1 MNLFLVDSKK
11 NINFVA
17 PNFLRMLKRNLFLGI
32 SAIATSLTGN
42 AQDYQ
47 WKEAQSGGYTY
58 RYVTNDPTNA
68 RFYTLKNGLTVI
80 LSPTNKE
87 PRVQCYVAVRAGS
100 KTDPATNTGL
110 AHYLEHLLFKG
121 TDKYGSLD
129 WAKEKVELDKIDALY
144 EKYNKTKDPAQRKEI
159 YKEIDRVSGIASKY
173 AIANEYDKMMSAMG
187 AQGTNAFTSFEQTV
201 YTDDVPA
208 NALDKY
214 IAVQAE
220 RFRNPVL
227 RIFHTEL
234 EAVYEEKN
242 RSLDNDGSL
251 VLETLLANLFKK
263 HNYGQQTTIG
273 TVEHLK
279 NPSLIEIR
287 KYFNTYY
294 VPNNMAVI
302 LSGDFNPDHAI
313 AKIDKA
319 FSYMKE
325 KSVPEYTFAPEDA
338 ITSPVIKEVVGP
350 DAESVTIAFR
360 LPSNQDKDAA
370 LANLVGSILTNGK
383 AGLIDL
389 NLVKK
394 QKLLKASA
402 YSYLLVDHGLLYI
415 SASPSQGQSL
425 EDVKKLVLN
434 EIENL
439 KKGNFDDDL
448 IPSIVNNIKKHK
460 IQQTESY
467 GDRAYMLMD
476 AFTGK
481 LNWRDQVAYVNDLS
495 KVTKKDI
502 MDFANKYFGNN
513 YVAVL
518 KHKGERTDI
527 EKIEKPTI
535 TPVETNADKQS
546 AFVKMINQMPSTP
559 VAPVFLDYNK
569 DLQRSKL
576 GKAEV
581 YYVQNKE
588 NQLYRLNFRYKI
600 GTLNDL
606 KMGLAAQYI
615 QFLGTDKKSAEQI
628 SKEFYKIASSF
639 RVHTADEYTF
649 VTIEGLQENFEAAVT
664 LYENLIQNLKADDQ
678 ALEALKARIQKYRS
692 DVKANRNQIMQA
704 LTSYALYGP
713 KNKYNHALSN
723 AEIASTT
730 SQELIDRLKKL
741 NDVEQIVIYYGPAT
755 MGELTSKLSSLHK
768 VPATFAKVAPAKV
781 FKQVEQTKNQ
791 VLFTDYEMVQAET
804 RWIRNTVP
812 YNPAESTV
820 IKVFNNYFG
829 GSMGSL
835 VFQTIRE
842 SKALAYS
849 TYGMYRTP
857 RKKDEKYYMLAYVG
871 AQADKLKEAVSTMD
885 DLLTTMPELP
895 ANLDLAK
902 AQLKKDIQTERIG
915 QDDIIYNYLNAK
927 ELGLTK
933 DIRKEI
939 YQNLDKITMNQV
951 KAFHDKYLSKKPY
964 TYVILASEKKLSKE
978 ELQKIGEFKKLT
990 LEELFGY

>member
-1 MNLFLVDSKK
+1 
-11 NINFVA
+11 
-17 PNFLRMLKRNLFLGI
+17 MLKRNLFLGV
-32 SAIATSLTGN
+32 SAIASSLSVLGQN
-42 AQDYQ
+42 YQ
-47 WKEAQSGGYTY
+47 WKEAESGGYSY
-58 RYVTNDPTNA
+58 KYVTNDPTNA

-129 WAKEKVELDKIDALY
+129 WDKEKVELEKIDALY
-144 EKYNKTKDPAQRKEI
+144 EKYNQTKDPAQRKEI

-173 AIANEYDKMMSAMG
+173 AIANEYDKMLSAMG

-227 RIFHTEL
+227 RLFHTEL

-242 RSLDNDGSL
+242 RSLDSDGSL
-251 VLETLLANLFKK
+251 VFETLLSNVFKK

-279 NPSLIEIR
+279 NPSLKEIR

-302 LSGDFNPDHAI
+302 LSGDFNPDTAI

-319 FSYMKE
+319 FSYMKYKE
-325 KSVPEYTFAPEDA
+325 VPQYTFEKEDP
-338 ITSPVIKEVVGP
+338 ITTPIIKEVVGP
-350 DAESVTIAFR
+350 DAESVTMAYR
-360 LPSNQDKDAA
+360 LPSTQEKDAL
-370 LANLVGSILTNGK
+370 LANLIGSILTNGK

-394 QKLLKASA
+394 QKLLRAGA
-402 YSYLLVDHGLLYI
+402 FPYLLVDYGLLYI
-415 SASPSQGQSL
+415 SAAPSQGQSL
-425 EDVKKLVLN
+425 DEVRKLIVN
-434 EIENL
+434 EIDNL

-448 IPSIVNNIKKHK
+448 LPSIVNNFKKET
-460 IQQTESY
+460 IQETETY
-467 GDRAYMLMD
+467 GGRAELLMR

-481 LNWRDQVAYVNDLS
+481 IDWRDQVSYVNDIQ
-495 KVTKKDI
+495 KITKADI
-502 MDFANKYFGNN
+502 MAFANKYLGDN
-513 YVAVL
+513 YVAVY
-518 KHKGERTDI
+518 KKKGERTNV
-527 EKIEKPTI
+527 EKIEKPAI

-546 AFVKMINQMPSTP
+546 AFVKMINDMPSTP
-559 VAPVFLDYNK
+559 VAPLFLDYNK
-569 DLQRSKL
+569 DIQKSKL

-581 YYVQNKE
+581 LSVQNKD
-588 NQLYRLNFRYKI
+588 NDLFRLSFRYKI

-606 KMGLAAQYI
+606 KMGIAAQYI
-615 QFLGTDKKSAEQI
+615 QFLGTNKKSAEEI

-639 RVHTADEYTF
+639 RVSTGEEYTY
-649 VTIEGLQENFEAAVT
+649 VNIEGLQENFASAVA
-664 LYENLIQNLKADDQ
+664 LYEELVSNVKVDEE
-678 ALEALKARIQKYRS
+678 ALQSLKARIIKYRG

-723 AEIASTT
+723 AELEAT
-730 SQELIDRLKKL
+730 SAAELVDRLKKL
-741 NDVEQIVIYYGPAT
+741 NDVEQTIIYYGPASVS
-755 MGELTSKLSSLHK
+755 ELTKQLGKLHK
-768 VPATFAKVAPAKV
+768 VPAKFAKVPQAQQ
-781 FKQVEQTKNQ
+781 FKQETQTKNT

-804 RWIRNTVP
+804 RWVRNTDT
-812 YNPAESTV
+812 YNPAETTT
-820 IKVFNNYFG
+820 IRVFNNYFG

-849 TYGMYRTP
+849 TYGFYRIPT
-857 RKKDEKYYMLAYVG
+857 KKEDKYYMFSYVG
-871 AQADKLKEAVSTMD
+871 AQADKFQEAVAAMNE
-885 DLLTTMPELP
+885 LLTTMPELP
-895 ANLDLAK
+895 ANFELAK
-902 AQLKKDIQTERIG
+902 EQLRKDIQTERIT
-915 QDDIIYNYLNAK
+915 QDNIIYDYLNAQR
-927 ELGLTK
+927 LGLK
-933 DIRKEI
+933 EDIRKSV
-939 YQNLDKITMNQV
+939 YQNVDKITFKDIQ
-951 KAFHDKYLSKKPY
+951 AFHDKYLSKKPY
-964 TYVILASEKKLSKE
+964 TYVILASEKKLPKE
-978 ELQKIGEFKKLT
+978 ELQKIGEFKKLS
-990 LEELFGY
+990 LEELFGF

>member
-1 MNLFLVDSKK
+1 
-11 NINFVA
+11 
-17 PNFLRMLKRNLFLGI
+17 MLKRNLFLGV
-32 SAIATSLTGN
+32 SAIASSLSVLGQN
-42 AQDYQ
+42 YQ
-47 WKEAQSGGYTY
+47 WKEAESGGYSY
-58 RYVTNDPTNA
+58 KYVTNDPTNA

-129 WAKEKVELDKIDALY
+129 WDKEKVELEKIDALY
-144 EKYNKTKDPAQRKEI
+144 EKYNQTKDPAQRKEI

-173 AIANEYDKMMSAMG
+173 AIANEYDKMLSAMG

-227 RIFHTEL
+227 RLFHTEL

-242 RSLDNDGSL
+242 RSLDSDGSL
-251 VLETLLANLFKK
+251 VFETLLSNVFKK

-279 NPSLIEIR
+279 NPSLKEIR

-302 LSGDFNPDHAI
+302 LSGDFNPDTAI

-319 FSYMKE
+319 FSYMKYKE
-325 KSVPEYTFAPEDA
+325 VPQYTFEKEDP
-338 ITSPVIKEVVGP
+338 ITTPIIKEVVGP
-350 DAESVTIAFR
+350 DAESVTMAYR
-360 LPSNQDKDAA
+360 LPSTQEKDAL
-370 LANLVGSILTNGK
+370 LANLIGSILTNGK

-394 QKLLKASA
+394 QKLLRAGA
-402 YSYLLVDHGLLYI
+402 FPYLLVDYGLLYI
-415 SASPSQGQSL
+415 SAAPSQGQSL
-425 EDVKKLVLN
+425 DEVRKLIVN
-434 EIENL
+434 EIDNL

-448 IPSIVNNIKKHK
+448 LPSIVNNFKKET
-460 IQQTESY
+460 IQETETY
-467 GDRAYMLMD
+467 GGRAELLMR

-481 LNWRDQVAYVNDLS
+481 IDWRDQVSYVNDIQ
-495 KVTKKDI
+495 KITKADI
-502 MDFANKYFGNN
+502 MAFANKYLGDN
-513 YVAVL
+513 YVAVY
-518 KHKGERTDI
+518 KKKGERTNV
-527 EKIEKPTI
+527 EKIEKPAI

-546 AFVKMINQMPSTP
+546 AFVKMINDMPSTP
-559 VAPVFLDYNK
+559 VAPLFLDYNK
-569 DLQRSKL
+569 DIQKSKL

-581 YYVQNKE
+581 LSVQNKD
-588 NQLYRLNFRYKI
+588 NDLFRLSFRYKI

-606 KMGLAAQYI
+606 KMGIAAQYI
-615 QFLGTDKKSAEQI
+615 QFLGTNKKSAEEI

-639 RVHTADEYTF
+639 RVSTGEEYTY
-649 VTIEGLQENFEAAVT
+649 VNIEGLQENFASAVA
-664 LYENLIQNLKADDQ
+664 LYEELVSNVKVDEE
-678 ALEALKARIQKYRS
+678 ALQSLKARIIKYRG

-723 AEIASTT
+723 AELEAT
-730 SQELIDRLKKL
+730 SAAELVDRLKKL
-741 NDVEQIVIYYGPAT
+741 NDVEQTIIYYGPASVS
-755 MGELTSKLSSLHK
+755 ELTKQLGKLHK
-768 VPATFAKVAPAKV
+768 VPAKFAKVPQAQQ
-781 FKQVEQTKNQ
+781 FKQETQTKNT

-804 RWIRNTVP
+804 CWVRNTDT
-812 YNPAESTV
+812 YNPAETTT
-820 IKVFNNYFG
+820 IRVFNNYFG

-849 TYGMYRTP
+849 TYGFYRIPT
-857 RKKDEKYYMLAYVG
+857 KKEDKYYMFSYVG
-871 AQADKLKEAVSTMD
+871 AQADKFQEAVAAMNE
-885 DLLTTMPELP
+885 LLTTMPELP
-895 ANLDLAK
+895 ANFELAK
-902 AQLKKDIQTERIG
+902 EQLRKDIQTERIT
-915 QDDIIYNYLNAK
+915 QDNIIYDYLNAQR
-927 ELGLTK
+927 LGLK
-933 DIRKEI
+933 EDIRKSV
-939 YQNLDKITMNQV
+939 YQNVDKITFKDIQ
-951 KAFHDKYLSKKPY
+951 AFHDKYLSKKPY
-964 TYVILASEKKLSKE
+964 TYVILASEKKLPKE
-978 ELQKIGEFKKLT
+978 ELQKIGEFKKLS
-990 LEELFGY
+990 LEELFGF

>member
-730 SQELIDRLKKL
+730 SQELVDRLKKL

-835 VFQTIRE
+835 IFQTIRE

-902 AQLKKDIQTERIG
+902 AQLKKDIQTERIS

>member
-1 MNLFLVDSKK
+1 
-11 NINFVA
+11 
-17 PNFLRMLKRNLFLGI
+17 MLKRNLFLGV
-32 SAIATSLTGN
+32 SAIASSLSVLGQN
-42 AQDYQ
+42 YQ
-47 WKEAQSGGYTY
+47 WKEAESGGYSY
-58 RYVTNDPTNA
+58 KYVTNDPTNA

-129 WAKEKVELDKIDALY
+129 WDKEKVELEKIDALY
-144 EKYNKTKDPAQRKEI
+144 EKYNQTKDPAQRKEI

-173 AIANEYDKMMSAMG
+173 AIANEYDKMLSAMG

-227 RIFHTEL
+227 RLFHTEL

-242 RSLDNDGSL
+242 RSLDSDGSL
-251 VLETLLANLFKK
+251 VFETLLSNVFKK

-279 NPSLIEIR
+279 NPSLKEIR

-302 LSGDFNPDHAI
+302 LSGDFNPDTAI

-319 FSYMKE
+319 FSYMKYKE
-325 KSVPEYTFAPEDA
+325 VPQYTFEKEDP
-338 ITSPVIKEVVGP
+338 ITTPIIKEVVGP
-350 DAESVTIAFR
+350 DAESVTMAYR
-360 LPSNQDKDAA
+360 LPSTQEKDAL
-370 LANLVGSILTNGK
+370 LANLIGSILTNGK

-394 QKLLKASA
+394 QKLLRAGA
-402 YSYLLVDHGLLYI
+402 FPYLLVDYGLLYI
-415 SASPSQGQSL
+415 SAAPSQGQSL
-425 EDVKKLVLN
+425 DEVRKLIVN
-434 EIENL
+434 EIDNL

-448 IPSIVNNIKKHK
+448 LPSIVNNFKKET
-460 IQQTESY
+460 IQETETY
-467 GDRAYMLMD
+467 GGRAELLMR

-481 LNWRDQVAYVNDLS
+481 IDWRDQVSYVNDIQ
-495 KVTKKDI
+495 KITKADI
-502 MDFANKYFGNN
+502 MAFANKYLGDN
-513 YVAVL
+513 YVAVY
-518 KHKGERTDI
+518 KKKGERTNV
-527 EKIEKPTI
+527 EKIEKPAI

-546 AFVKMINQMPSTP
+546 AFVKMINDMPSTP
-559 VAPVFLDYNK
+559 VAPLFLDYNK
-569 DLQRSKL
+569 DIQKSKL

-581 YYVQNKE
+581 LSVQNKD
-588 NQLYRLNFRYKI
+588 NDLFRLSFRYKI

-606 KMGLAAQYI
+606 KMGIAAQYI
-615 QFLGTDKKSAEQI
+615 QFLGTNKKSAEEI

-639 RVHTADEYTF
+639 RVSTGEEYTY
-649 VTIEGLQENFEAAVT
+649 VNIEGLQENFAAAVA
-664 LYENLIQNLKADDQ
+664 LYEELVSNVKVDEE
-678 ALEALKARIQKYRS
+678 ALQSLKARIIKYRG

-723 AEIASTT
+723 AELEATT
-730 SQELIDRLKKL
+730 AAELVDRLKKL
-741 NDVEQIVIYYGPAT
+741 NDVEQTIIYYGPASIS
-755 MGELTSKLSSLHK
+755 ELTKQLSKLHK
-768 VPATFAKVAPAKV
+768 VPAKFAKVPQAQQ
-781 FKQVEQTKNQ
+781 FKQIAQTQNT

-804 RWIRNTVP
+804 RWVRNTDT
-812 YNPAESTV
+812 YNPAETTT
-820 IKVFNNYFG
+820 IRVFNNYFG

-849 TYGMYRTP
+849 TYGYYRIPT
-857 RKKDEKYYMLAYVG
+857 KKEDKYYMLSYVG
-871 AQADKLKEAVSTMD
+871 AQADKFNEAVGAMNE
-885 DLLTTMPELP
+885 LLTTMPELP
-895 ANLDLAK
+895 ANFELAK
-902 AQLKKDIQTERIG
+902 EQLRKDIQTERIT
-915 QDDIIYNYLNAK
+915 QDNIIYDYLNAQQ
-927 ELGLTK
+927 LGLK
-933 DIRKEI
+933 EDIRKSV
-939 YQNLDKITMNQV
+939 YQNVDKITFKDIQ
-951 KAFHDKYLSKKPY
+951 AFHDKYLSKKPY
-964 TYVILASEKKLSKE
+964 TYVILASEKKLPKE
-978 ELQKIGEFKKLT
+978 ELQKIGEFKKLS
-990 LEELFGY
+990 LEELFGF

>member
-1 MNLFLVDSKK
+1 MVDSKK

-17 PNFLRMLKRNLFLGI
+17 SNFLRMLKRNVFLGI

>member
-1 MNLFLVDSKK
+1 
-11 NINFVA
+11 
-17 PNFLRMLKRNLFLGI
+17 MLKRNLFLGV
-32 SAIATSLTGN
+32 SAIASSLSVLGQN
-42 AQDYQ
+42 YQ
-47 WKEAQSGGYTY
+47 WKEAESGGYSY
-58 RYVTNDPTNA
+58 KYVTNDPTNA

-129 WAKEKVELDKIDALY
+129 WDKEKVELEKIDALY
-144 EKYNKTKDPAQRKEI
+144 EKYNQTKDPAQRKEI

-173 AIANEYDKMMSAMG
+173 AIANEYDKMLSAMG

-227 RIFHTEL
+227 RLFHTEL

-242 RSLDNDGSL
+242 RSLDSDGSL
-251 VLETLLANLFKK
+251 VFETLLSNVFKK

-279 NPSLIEIR
+279 NPSLKEIR

-302 LSGDFNPDHAI
+302 LSGDFNPDTAI

-319 FSYMKE
+319 FSYMKYKE
-325 KSVPEYTFAPEDA
+325 VPQYTFEKEDP
-338 ITSPVIKEVVGP
+338 ITTPIIKEVVGP
-350 DAESVTIAFR
+350 DAESVTMAYR
-360 LPSNQDKDAA
+360 LPSTQEKDAL
-370 LANLVGSILTNGK
+370 LANLIGSILTNGK

-394 QKLLKASA
+394 QKLLRAGA
-402 YSYLLVDHGLLYI
+402 FPYLLVDYGLLYI
-415 SASPSQGQSL
+415 SAAPSQGQSL
-425 EDVKKLVLN
+425 DEVRKLIVN
-434 EIENL
+434 EIDNL

-448 IPSIVNNIKKHK
+448 LPSIVNNFKKET
-460 IQQTESY
+460 IQETETY
-467 GDRAYMLMD
+467 GGRAELLMR

-481 LNWRDQVAYVNDLS
+481 IDWRDQVSYVNDIQ
-495 KVTKKDI
+495 KITKADI
-502 MDFANKYFGNN
+502 MAFANKYLGDN
-513 YVAVL
+513 YVAVY
-518 KHKGERTDI
+518 KKKGERTNV
-527 EKIEKPTI
+527 EKIEKPAI

-546 AFVKMINQMPSTP
+546 AFVKMINDMPSTP
-559 VAPVFLDYNK
+559 VAPLFLDYNK
-569 DLQRSKL
+569 DIQKSKL

-581 YYVQNKE
+581 LSVQNKD
-588 NQLYRLNFRYKI
+588 NDLFRLSFRYKI

-606 KMGLAAQYI
+606 KMGIAAQYI
-615 QFLGTDKKSAEQI
+615 QFLGTNKKSAEEI

-639 RVHTADEYTF
+639 RVSTGEEYTY
-649 VTIEGLQENFEAAVT
+649 VNIEGLQENFAVAVA
-664 LYENLIQNLKADDQ
+664 LYEELVSNVKVDEE
-678 ALEALKARIQKYRS
+678 ALQSLKARIIKYRG

-723 AEIASTT
+723 AELEATT
-730 SQELIDRLKKL
+730 AAELVDRLKKL
-741 NDVEQIVIYYGPAT
+741 NDVEQTIIYYGPASIS
-755 MGELTSKLSSLHK
+755 ELTKQLSKLHK
-768 VPATFAKVAPAKV
+768 VPAKFAKVPQAQQ
-781 FKQVEQTKNQ
+781 FKQVVQTKNT

-804 RWIRNTVP
+804 RWVRNTDT
-812 YNPAESTV
+812 YNPAETTT
-820 IKVFNNYFG
+820 IRVFNNYFG

-849 TYGMYRTP
+849 TYGYYRIPT
-857 RKKDEKYYMLAYVG
+857 KKEDKYYMLSYVG
-871 AQADKLKEAVSTMD
+871 AQADKFNEAVGAMNE
-885 DLLTTMPELP
+885 LLTTMPELP
-895 ANLDLAK
+895 ANFELAK
-902 AQLKKDIQTERIG
+902 EQLRKDIQTERIT
-915 QDDIIYNYLNAK
+915 QDNIIYDYLNAQR
-927 ELGLTK
+927 LGLK
-933 DIRKEI
+933 EDIRKSV
-939 YQNLDKITMNQV
+939 YQNVDKITFKDIQ
-951 KAFHDKYLSKKPY
+951 AFHDKYLSKKPY
-964 TYVILASEKKLSKE
+964 TYVILASEKKLPKE
-978 ELQKIGEFKKLT
+978 ELQKIGEFKKLS
-990 LEELFGY
+990 LEELFGF

>member
-513 YVAVL
+513 YVAVP

-664 LYENLIQNLKADDQ
+664 LYENLIQNLKADEQ

-829 GSMGSL
+829 GSMGLCRSSS
-835 VFQTIRE
+835 R
-842 SKALAYS
+842 
-849 TYGMYRTP
+849 
-857 RKKDEKYYMLAYVG
+857 
-871 AQADKLKEAVSTMD
+871 
-885 DLLTTMPELP
+885 
-895 ANLDLAK
+895 
-902 AQLKKDIQTERIG
+902 
-915 QDDIIYNYLNAK
+915 
-927 ELGLTK
+927 
-933 DIRKEI
+933 
-939 YQNLDKITMNQV
+939 
-951 KAFHDKYLSKKPY
+951 
-964 TYVILASEKKLSKE
+964 
-978 ELQKIGEFKKLT
+978 
-990 LEELFGY
+990 

>member
-1 MNLFLVDSKK
+1 MVDSKK

-17 PNFLRMLKRNLFLGI
+17 SNFLRMLKRNVFLGI

-804 RWIRNTVP
+804 RWIRHTVP

>member
-325 KSVPEYTFAPEDA
+325 KPVPEYTFAPEDA

-730 SQELIDRLKKL
+730 SQELVDRLKKL

-849 TYGMYRTP
+849 TYGMYRVP

-871 AQADKLKEAVSTMD
+871 AQADKLKDAVSTMD

-902 AQLKKDIQTERIG
+902 AQLKKDIQTERIS

-939 YQNLDKITMNQV
+939 YQNLDKITMSKV

>member
-1 MNLFLVDSKK
+1 M
-11 NINFVA
+11 
-17 PNFLRMLKRNLFLGI
+17 
-32 SAIATSLTGN
+32 
-42 AQDYQ
+42 
-47 WKEAQSGGYTY
+47 
-58 RYVTNDPTNA
+58 
-68 RFYTLKNGLTVI
+68 
-80 LSPTNKE
+80 
-87 PRVQCYVAVRAGS
+87 RAGS